1 MFKARTFKMTVA
13 NLWIVRQVH
22 SLDILYLFLFQW
34 IIFQE
39 TIKTCTLFSVL
50 PERVVTASNS
60 YTIWHFYRIIIVK
73 NIIFYCIRQLWS
85 TSLSFCL
92 FFFHSLLFFVSR
104 IFYMFLSDVMNIK
117 LVYKEPLFT
126 DVQTFF
132 SSKNIFLE

>member
-22 SLDILYLFLFQW
+22 SLDILNLFLFQW

-85 TSLSFCL
+85 TSLSFSL

-104 IFYMFLSDVMNIK
+104 IFYMFLSDVMNFK

-126 DVQTFF
+126 DAQTSF
-132 SSKNIFLE
+132 SSKNVFLE